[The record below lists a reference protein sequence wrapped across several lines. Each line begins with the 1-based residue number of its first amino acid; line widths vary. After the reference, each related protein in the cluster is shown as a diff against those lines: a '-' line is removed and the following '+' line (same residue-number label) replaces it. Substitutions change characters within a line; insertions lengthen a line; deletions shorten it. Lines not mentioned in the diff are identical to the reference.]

1 MPGNM
6 QGQTTGRQQGLAERL
21 IRSPKGDP
29 LDPAAILATDKAAYV
44 IPADDIGLEHPCGGK
59 DETGPRIAGAARRQ
73 MFQRLD
79 KFNIGVLPFSIL
91 YLYKLYWKCST
102 NHGIVKPEIKERFV
116 LEDSGPHLETYFQD

>member
-59 DETGPRIAGAARRQ
+59 DETGPRIAGAERRQ

-79 KFNIGVLPFSIL
+79 KFNIGAPGLQAPIDAQLGNDPFIAGMRRNSFSVMSL
-91 YLYKLYWKCST
+91 T
-102 NHGIVKPEIKERFV
+102 RAR
-116 LEDSGPHLETYFQD
+116 